1 LREIF
6 QEDVMIRLSCW
17 IGAKGCGG
25 AKREAGP
32 DVSGV
37 AFPSAAPGL
46 LEHFHPAEAEHV
58 YSLDELLFGPEPPPE
73 PPEDAPSR
81 RGATR
86 CPARRVD
93 AVRDALVR

>member
-1 LREIF
+1 
-6 QEDVMIRLSCW
+6 MIRLSCW

-46 LEHFHPAEAEHV
+46 LEHFHPAESEGEHV
-58 YSLDELLFGPEPPPE
+58 SSLDELLFGPEPP
-73 PPEDAPSR
+73 EDAARR
-81 RGATR
+81 RGAAR
-86 CPARRVD
+86 CPARQPD
-93 AVRDALVR
+93 AARDAHVR